1 MRTTAI
7 RFLLCL
13 AVPGIPYAI
22 CAAQAFEPL
31 VDAGRLPLPVAL
43 FLVAFPAA
51 LGAFGALVSC
61 ARR

>member
-31 VDAGRLPLPVAL
+31 VEAGRISLPFAL
-43 FLVAFPAA
+43 FLLAFPAA
-51 LGAFGALVSC
+51 LGALGALLSHP
-61 ARR
+61 RR

>member
-1 MRTTAI
+1 MRNIAV

-22 CAAQAFEPL
+22 CAAQVFEPL
-31 VDAGRLPLPVAL
+31 VDAGRISLPLAL
-43 FLVAFPAA
+43 FLLAFPAA
-51 LGAFGALVSC
+51 LGALGAVVSH

>member
-1 MRTTAI
+1 MRHIAV

-22 CAAQAFEPL
+22 CAARAFEPL
-31 VDAGRLPLPVAL
+31 VDAGRMPPPIAL

-51 LGAFGALVSC
+51 LGAIAALLSH

>member
-13 AVPGIPYAI
+13 AVPGVPYAI
-22 CAAQAFEPL
+22 CAAQVFEPL
-31 VDAGRLPLPVAL
+31 VAAGRISLPLAL
-43 FLVAFPAA
+43 LLLALPAA
-51 LGAFGALVSC
+51 LGALGAVVSR

>member
-1 MRTTAI
+1 MRATAV

-31 VDAGRLPLPVAL
+31 VDAGRLSLPAAL
-43 FLVAFPAA
+43 FLAAFPAA
-51 LGAFGALVSC
+51 LGAFGSLVSH